1 MESNVTQETLLK
13 VMDEK
18 TFRKLKMRGVLI
30 ITRPAPCMTVKLDS
44 VPNRYRRKLNAS
56 HV

>member
-1 MESNVTQETLLK
+1 MESNVAQETLLK
-13 VMDEK
+13 VMDEN
-18 TFRKLKMRGVLI
+18 TFIKLKMRGVLRI
-30 ITRPAPCMTVKLDS
+30 ACPAPCMTVKLDS

>member
-1 MESNVTQETLLK
+1 MESNVARETLLK

-44 VPNRYRRKLNAS
+44 VPNRYRRKLNAL

>member
-1 MESNVTQETLLK
+1 MESNVAKETLLK

-18 TFRKLKMRGVLI
+18 TFIKLKMRGVLRI
-30 ITRPAPCMTVKLDS
+30 ACSAPCMTVKLDS
-44 VPNRYRRKLNAS
+44 VPNRYRRKLNAL

>member
-18 TFRKLKMRGVLI
+18 TFRKLKNEGCFNNYPSRALYDSE
-30 ITRPAPCMTVKLDS
+30 TR
-44 VPNRYRRKLNAS
+44 
-56 HV
+56 